1 MVLEHHHEAIVQ
13 YKPISVKP
21 GCEDGVI
28 RSPDAVAQD
37 DDPEVRSG
45 NAGFLQSNILCEAG
59 NQIFVFDELSV
70 GRPEAA
76 RSRQFLQI
84 VRGNVKLST
93 RSRRRYCSLERRFVQ
108 RNQLKTSISRNTSAE
123 HLARPP
129 SVFSIDGNHVTPQ
142 NAHFAGGSMN
152 AQAE

>member
-1 MVLEHHHEAIVQ
+1 MIEDKYGLIPPLLMVLEHHHEAIVQ
-13 YKPISVKP
+13 HKPISVKP

-59 NQIFVFDELSV
+59 NQIFVFDGLSI

-76 RSRQFLQI
+76 RSRQFC
-84 VRGNVKLST
+84 RPFGETSN
-93 RSRRRYCSLERRFVQ
+93 F
-108 RNQLKTSISRNTSAE
+108 QLVLGAAAAHSNLALCNETS
-123 HLARPP
+123 
-129 SVFSIDGNHVTPQ
+129 
-142 NAHFAGGSMN
+142 
-152 AQAE
+152 

>member
-1 MVLEHHHEAIVQ
+1 MIEDKYGLIPPLLMVLEHHHEAIVQ
-13 YKPISVKP
+13 HKPIFVKT

-93 RSRRRYCSLERRFVQ
+93 RSRCRYCSLEPRFVQ

-129 SVFSIDGNHVTPQ
+129 SGFQ
-142 NAHFAGGSMN
+142 
-152 AQAE
+152 